1 MTARDKVTAIGGTAI
16 TYDAIGNP
24 LSYDGWTFTW
34 KAGRMLD
41 SLVKTGTNAQF
52 SYDHNG
58 LRIKKVVNG
67 VTTHYTLSGRN
78 IVHMTQG
85 SSDLHF
91 FYDAQG
97 RPAMVRFGGTDYFYV
112 YDLQG
117 DVVAMVD
124 TDGTQVVEYMYD
136 AWGAPI
142 SKTGSLASTLGS
154 LNPFRYRGYVYDEET
169 GLYYLRTRYYNPL
182 WKRFISS
189 DIWTGKIGSL
199 VTHNLFAYTLGNPV
213 KYYDPTGAGA
223 ITASPAKVAE
233 AQELLSK
240 VGYQLPDGEINYIEI
255 GPEKYDEYGYSFIN
269 ITIIANMEEEDDIRS
284 SEFYDYYIIKK
295 HMGLSELLNQ
305 YIVSNSAYSNIN
317 DAASSVDPSG
327 LSVLFVGGGI
337 VNKIM
342 NGILG
347 AWSNLTF
354 AASVFTEIC
363 AQYVGLDE

>member
-1 MTARDKVTAIGGTAI
+1 
-16 TYDAIGNP
+16 
-24 LSYDGWTFTW
+24 
-34 KAGRMLD
+34 
-41 SLVKTGTNAQF
+41 
-52 SYDHNG
+52 
-58 LRIKKVVNG
+58 
-67 VTTHYTLSGRN
+67 
-78 IVHMTQG
+78 MTQG

-255 GPEKYDEYGYSFIN
+255 GPEKYDEYSYSFIN

-363 AQYVGLDE
+363 AQYVGLDEYTGAGQSGRRYTYKNNKLIEIKNLF